1 MELIDVILGIFAVCL
16 VAVVA
21 YRGLTEIYGYWKR
34 QNVPFVPAKPL
45 IGSIDWKTMNKPLQE
60 IETEWYNRYGRIY
73 GRFEATKPVLSVG
86 DPDIL
91 RNILSTDF
99 QIFPNRRDLKFH
111 DPVMDNTLF
120 VLEGDAWS
128 RVRNIVSPAFTTSK
142 LKRMFPLLTECSDL
156 LVERFAEVKNKTED
170 LNCQEYYGAFVLSA
184 IARCAFG
191 MNISA
196 IRDPKNV
203 FVEKSKKLFYECLSW
218 RTYLTILCPVLMKIF
233 RLKLLNPETTGFY
246 RNTII
251 QVLEERKKL
260 NLIRDDFLQMLIDA
274 EDANNNGA
282 DIICEKGGCK
292 VSTQPKIEKKGLTH
306 DEMLSQSVT
315 FFIAGFDATT
325 SLLSHVTYR
334 LAMHQNY
341 QQMVVDEMKDALNN
355 HNGKMCYDA
364 LSEMKF
370 LNAVIHECLRMCP
383 AMVRHERRA
392 EQDYQIQSRKIHLKK
407 GTIVSIPVYAMH
419 HDPEWYP
426 EPEVFKPER
435 FYPEELRAM
444 SRYNYLPF
452 GNGKRMCV
460 GMRFVHIQVK
470 LCIAKLLMKFQ
481 IMPAPSTPQ
490 TLGYTESRNVLTVNK
505 VEVRLMER
513 QLY

>member
-1 MELIDVILGIFAVCL
+1 ME
-16 VAVVA
+16 
-21 YRGLTEIYGYWKR
+21 
-34 QNVPFVPAKPL
+34 
-45 IGSIDWKTMNKPLQE
+45 WKTMNKPLQE
-60 IETEWYNRYGRIY
+60 IESEWYNRYGRVY
-73 GRFEATKPVLSVG
+73 GRFEATNPVLSVG
-86 DPDIL
+86 DPEIL
-91 RNILSTDF
+91 KSVLSTDF
-99 QIFPNRRDLKFH
+99 QMFPNRRDMKFH

-120 VLEGDAWS
+120 ILEGDAWS

-142 LKRMFPLLTECSDL
+142 LKRMFPLLNECSDL
-156 LVERFAEVKNKTED
+156 IVDRFDEVKNKPEGI
-170 LNCQEYYGAFVLSA
+170 NCQELYSGFVLSA

-203 FVEKSKKLFYECLSW
+203 FVEKSNKLFYECFQW
-218 RTYLTILCPVLMKIF
+218 RSCLTVLFPALMKIF
-233 RLKLLNPETTGFY
+233 RLKLLNPETTDFY

-260 NLIRDDFLQMLIDA
+260 NLIRDDFLQMMIDA

-282 DIICEKGGCK
+282 DTICEKGSCK
-292 VSTQPKIEKKGLTH
+292 VNTEPRLEKKGLTH

-334 LAMHQNY
+334 LAMHQDY
-341 QQMVVDEMKDALNN
+341 QEMVVEELKTALNN
-355 HNGKMCYDA
+355 HNGEMCYDV
-364 LSEMKF
+364 LTEMKF
-370 LNAVIHECLRMCP
+370 LNAMIHECLRMCP

-392 EQDYQIQSRKIHLKK
+392 EQDYLIQSRRVYLKK

-419 HDPEWYP
+419 HDPQWYP

-435 FYPEELRAM
+435 FYPEELRPFA
-444 SRYNYLPF
+444 RYNYLPF

-460 GMRFVHIQVK
+460 GMRFVHMQVK

-481 IMPAPSTPQ
+481 ILPAPSTSK
-490 TLGYTESRNVLTVNK
+490 TLEFNESRNVLRVNQ
-505 VEVRLMER
+505 VQVCLRER
-513 QLY
+513 QLC

>member
-1 MELIDVILGIFAVCL
+1 MDLIDGILWIVAACL
-16 VAVVA
+16 LATLA
-21 YRGLTEIYGYWKR
+21 YKKLTENYGFWKK
-34 QNVPFVPAKPL
+34 QNVPFVPPKPVV
-45 IGSIDWKTMNKPLQE
+45 GSMEWKTMNKPLQE
-60 IETEWYNRYGRIY
+60 IETEWYNRYGRVY
-73 GRFEATKPVLSVG
+73 GRYEATSPVLSVG

-91 RNILSTDF
+91 KNILSTDF
-99 QIFPNRRDLKFH
+99 QMFPNRRDLKFH
-111 DPVMDNTLF
+111 DPVFDNTLF

-128 RVRNIVSPAFTTSK
+128 RVRNIVSPAFTTAK
-142 LKRMFPLLTECSDL
+142 LKRMFPLLNECSDL
-156 LVERFAEVKNKTED
+156 LVERLNEVKNKAD
-170 LNCQEYYGAFVLSA
+170 SIDCQEHYGGFVLSA

-196 IRDPKNV
+196 IKDPKSV
-203 FVEKSKKLFYECLSW
+203 FVQKSKKLFNECLSW
-218 RTYLTILCPVLMKIF
+218 RTYLTILCPVLMKVF
-233 RLKLLNPETTGFY
+233 RLKLLNPETTDFY

-282 DIICEKGGCK
+282 DTICEKGSCK
-292 VSTQPKIEKKGLTH
+292 INTEPRLEKKGLTH

-315 FFIAGFDATT
+315 FFIAGYDATT
-325 SLLSHVTYR
+325 SLISHISYR

-341 QQMVVDEMKDALNN
+341 QDMVVEELKRALNN
-355 HNGKMCYDA
+355 HNGEMCYDA

-370 LNAVIHECLRMCP
+370 LNAIIHECLRMCP

-392 EQDYQIQSRKIHLKK
+392 EQDYLIQSRRIYLKK
-407 GTIVSIPVYAMH
+407 GTIVSIPVFAMH
-419 HDPEWYP
+419 HDPQLYP

-435 FYPEELRAM
+435 FYPEELRPLT
-444 SRYNYLPF
+444 RYDYLPF

-460 GMRFVHIQVK
+460 GMRFVHVQVK

-481 IMPAPSTPQ
+481 ILPAPSTPE

-505 VEVRLMER
+505 VEVCLRER
-513 QLY
+513 QLC